1 VLGSGLLTP
10 ADELALLRGLR
21 ASDLYRAD
29 QNSYL
34 LYPDMTLPSFL
45 TRNTFASLPPLDDP
59 RIFVRDSHGEWHFQ
73 ADLRNANDLLDHL
86 DAIDVDVHVRAA
98 TLALWEK
105 LFRHREFTGRSR
117 TFFMFEGL
125 GCIYWHMVAKLLV
138 SVLECYQT
146 AIEPVAGKV
155 DVEAAAALA
164 DAYDDVRDGLGF
176 RKSAEVQ
183 GAFPCDPY
191 SHTPR
196 HRGAQQPGMTGL
208 VKEEVLARWGEL
220 GVRVRAGG
228 LRFAPRLL
236 HQAEFEA
243 APYRFDYV
251 GIAGQDRSW
260 ELPAGSLAFT
270 YCGTPVCYELAD
282 RASIVVERVAGPSEL
297 IAGDE
302 LPHAASSAVFA
313 RDGSIVR
320 LTVRVPRAALRP

>member
-1 VLGSGLLTP
+1 M
-10 ADELALLRGLR
+10 A
-21 ASDLYRAD
+21 
-29 QNSYL
+29 
-34 LYPDMTLPSFL
+34 LPSFL
-45 TRNTFASLPPLDDP
+45 SRNTIVSPPPLDDP

-73 ADLRNANDLLDHL
+73 ADLRNTNDLVDRF
-86 DAIDVDVHVRAA
+86 DAMNVDVQVREA
-98 TLALWEK
+98 TLALWEE

-125 GCIYWHMVAKLLV
+125 GSIYWHMVAKLLV
-138 SVLECYQT
+138 SVLECYEA
-146 AIEPVAGKV
+146 AIEPVAGKI

-220 GVRVRAGG
+220 GAQVRTGR
-228 LRFAPRLL
+228 LRLAPRLL
-236 HQAEFEA
+236 HRAEFETE
-243 APYRFDYV
+243 PYRFDYV
-251 GIAGQDRSW
+251 DFDGQDRSW

-270 YCGTPVCYELAD
+270 YCGTPVCYQLAD
-282 RASIVVERVAGPSEL
+282 RASIVVDRVAGPSEL

-302 LPHAASSAVFA
+302 LPLATSESVFA